1 MKKNLLAI
9 LFLAGIA
16 VLQSCSSGG
25 DNASS
30 RKLILVTLDGMR
42 WQEVFRG
49 ADSTLLLSKEF
60 TKDTAGQYAKFWS
73 ADKAVRRER
82 IFPFLWGT
90 IAKNGQVYGNRDAGN
105 KVNVTN
111 QMWFSYPG
119 YNELLSGA
127 ADDVNITS
135 NDKNDNPNVTVLEHL
150 NSLPNYQGKIAA
162 FTSWDCFPAIIN
174 TKRNGILVNSGIAT
188 YDAAPENKIHSL
200 LNEMTVQLP
209 YLGGTRPDAITFH
222 HALEY
227 LKTNRPNFLYISFDE
242 TDHFAHS
249 GEYDLY
255 LKAAGY
261 TDGFLKQLWDWA
273 QSDPDYA
280 NNTTLLI
287 TSDHG
292 RGPATDGLWQHHG
305 RKVDGADQIWM
316 AVIGPDVA
324 PSGERT
330 SEEQFFQNQV
340 AATIAKLLGSEFKP
354 EGKETGKPIETV
366 FK

>member
-1 MKKNLLAI
+1 MKKNLTALLLLIGLAI
-9 LFLAGIA
+9 
-16 VLQSCSSGG
+16 LQSCSSGG
-25 DNASS
+25 GNEQG
-30 RKLILVTLDGMR
+30 RKIIVVTLDGMR

-60 TKDTAGQYAKFWS
+60 TKDTAGQYARFWV
-73 ADKAVRRER
+73 ADAAARREK

-90 IAKNGQVYGNRDAGN
+90 VAKEGQLYGNRDAGS

-127 ADDVNITS
+127 ADDVNINS
-135 NDKNDNPNVTVLEHL
+135 NDKNDNPNVTVFEYL
-150 NSLPNYQGKIAA
+150 NTLPDYQGKIAA

-188 YDAAPENKIHSL
+188 YDAAPENRTHSL
-200 LNEMTVQLP
+200 LNEMTGQLP

-227 LKTNRPNFLYISFDE
+227 LKTNRPNVLYISFDE
-242 TDHFAHS
+242 TDHFAHA

-273 QSDPDYA
+273 QSDPAYA
-280 NNTTLLI
+280 NNTSLLI

-292 RGPATDGLWQHHG
+292 RGPAEGGMWQHHG
-305 RKVDGADQIWM
+305 RKVEGADQIWM
-316 AVIGPDVA
+316 AAIGPDIPA
-324 PSGERT
+324 SGERKGD
-330 SEEQFFQNQV
+330 EQNYQNQV
-340 AATIAKLLGSEFKP
+340 AATIAKLLGAEFKP
-354 EGKETGKPIETV
+354 EGKEIGKPVETL